1 MKFMLDS
8 SIKSRGMIVSMLSA
22 AVLTPCALLAEKTT
36 NTYTRTSS
44 AAADIKWD
52 ATGFPEVTT
61 TAGSDI
67 SIKIDYAEDGEK
79 YQRIQTGNRSSTPK
93 VNLLPIYLDSVIGG
107 KYHNLSLVGADNG
120 SHKYAVI
127 NDPTP
132 FEGFWSIDVGPAHAS
147 GIYLP
152 DNAGAG
158 VRTIGSAFLKGRF
171 QFGVAPGCEA
181 ILDYPF
187 GLGMF
192 EVNRASGNPEWME
205 PTSVAK
211 PTGKLTINRSP
222 GPYSVAQVRSGTL
235 GIVGG
240 DDDASSPVPDAW
252 ARFDASAEGSFTL
265 EGTEVTEWRDADG
278 RPVAAAWEATPL
290 HKPTREIDAVTG
302 KTLVNFGPRGGVSS
316 PGGGSRLK
324 FAEAKDGIAE
334 MFVVMR
340 ENSDS
345 KPPAHLFGNAFPR
358 NSSSNYLFMGWSLL
372 PKELAMGEFRFN
384 GQAVVPD
391 FAFNLSHELNVVSAG
406 YRSGGGSVTYIG
418 GTDSGNSASAGGAQ
432 IAEILFYTNTLT
444 AAERRR
450 NNDYLMKK
458 WKGVGVCDYGAIMLE
473 KPASLSVESGTVH
486 VRELQLATNGF
497 VKAGSGNLEIESLNT
512 NLNSLVVNGGS
523 VRFVNT
529 LDRGANPQP
538 AAHPL
543 AWFDAAD
550 STTLDLVP
558 SNYTGNASV
567 GPLEPTNYT
576 FISSWRDKSGNGYTL
591 HSPRLG
597 SKASYSIYA
606 GGQTGDEPAWPTLDE
621 STGAHPMVDLGPY
634 LNPCSSPY
642 QGHFGWIDGISGLS
656 TWLSLYKSN
665 GSMYGDY
672 GIRQGFV
679 VFYKVDSR
687 ANPINSQ
694 GYELRNAGY
703 NNPKSQFV
711 SDNYASVAT
720 AGGYWTYDGATVNP
734 SSVSLLADGKAHL
747 GAFLTADAGIPVNVF
762 GSDQSGGNSSGGCKI
777 AEVILYDRVLTEQE
791 RLDTE
796 RYLLARV
803 NCGTH
808 PADKNISSVGTLSL
822 GDGVDAVFD
831 NDVNMTYGRLERTSS
846 GEIVKKGD
854 GAATVQL
861 FDPTEADVT
870 AVSVEGGSLSLWCDP
885 LADAWAHLDA
895 TRADSIEYTTTD
907 GTNYVSR
914 WKDISGNGHDAT
926 AATEPVSKP
935 VYRTVTLDADNTI
948 ADSGREI
955 PVVDFGEYYNFE
967 QLPAEGRSNTPTNTA
982 TAMNFANAMTAME
995 EFYVVHADTDHW
1007 NGSGKNNY
1015 TGILGYSA
1023 FQSNNY
1029 PFLRSAQSPIIG
1041 HIGEANGRLRNG
1053 YIGVN
1058 GSQSDYNYAPT
1069 LKQLNVYTFQSDG
1082 QVTQKWSLA
1091 QRQGYQWGGQ
1101 VLGEVIMFQNANSE
1115 ARRNAITTMLCN
1127 KWRAQGMPVAS
1138 SWTLGS
1144 VTVAEGATLNVGGS
1158 KGFAYTA
1165 TTLSGLGTI
1174 TSGPEILGVAHI
1186 AAGSADAVGTL
1197 SVAADVT
1204 TAADAVMDVYFD
1216 GDGQPG
1222 KVEIT
1227 GKLTLGGSG
1236 SVVLHV
1242 PDGVRVEYGE
1252 YEIATATSI
1261 AVADPSASLT
1271 LDASAL
1277 ARGLAKVHVD
1287 LETGKVLLRF
1297 QPAGMTIIIR

>member
-1 MKFMLDS
+1 MNASDESTRALMGEGFAK
-8 SIKSRGMIVSMLSA
+8 LSKRCGFLFA
-22 AVLTPCALLAEKTT
+22 AAAATALIPGALLAEKTT

-44 AAADIKWD
+44 AGADITWSTAGLPSD
-52 ATGFPEVTT
+52 VTT

-67 SIKIDYAEDGEK
+67 SIKIEYGEGGEK
-79 YQRIQTGNRSSTPK
+79 YQRIKTDSMP
-93 VNLLPIYLDSVIGG
+93 VYLDSVIGG
-107 KYHNLSLVGADNG
+107 KYNNLSLVVPGHDC
-120 SHKYAVI
+120 HKYAVI

-132 FEGFWSIDVGPAHAS
+132 FEGFWSIDAGPGRVS

-152 DNAGAG
+152 DNDGAG
-158 VRTIGSAFLKGRF
+158 VRTIGSAFLRGRF
-171 QFGVAPGCEA
+171 QFGVATGCEA

-192 EVNRASGNPEWME
+192 EVNRSSADGMKPASL
-205 PTSVAK
+205 T
-211 PTGKLTINRSP
+211 PTGKLTVNRSP
-222 GPYSVAQVRSGTL
+222 GPCSVAQVRAGTL

-240 DDDASSPVPDAW
+240 DDDTSSPVPGAW

-265 EGTEVTEWRDADG
+265 EGTEVTEWRDADD
-278 RPVAAAWEATPL
+278 RPVAAAWETTPL

-324 FAEAKDGIAE
+324 FAETKDGIAE

-340 ENSDS
+340 ENDDS
-345 KPPAHLFGNAFPR
+345 KPPAHLVGAAFPR
-358 NSSSNYLFMGWSLL
+358 NSSSNYLFVGWSSL

-406 YRSGGGSVTYIG
+406 YRSGGGNVTYIG

-458 WKGVGVCDYGAIMLE
+458 WKGVGVRDYGAIMLE
-473 KPASLSVESGTVH
+473 KDASLSVESGTAH

-497 VKAGSGNLEIESLNT
+497 VKAGSGNLEVESLNT

-529 LDRGANPQP
+529 LNRGANPQP

-550 STTLDLVP
+550 STTMDLVV
-558 SNYTGNASV
+558 SNYTGNA
-567 GPLEPTNYT
+567 GTLESTNYT

-597 SKASYSIYA
+597 TSVSYSIYA

-634 LNPCSSPY
+634 VNPGTSPY
-642 QGHFGWIDGISGLS
+642 KGNFGWIDGNSGLS
-656 TWLSLYKSN
+656 TWLCLYKSS
-665 GSMYGDY
+665 GSMYTDY

-679 VFYKVDSR
+679 VFYKIAD
-687 ANPINSQ
+687 Q
-694 GYELRNAGY
+694 
-703 NNPKSQFV
+703 
-711 SDNYASVAT
+711 YATVTSL
-720 AGGYWTYDGATVNP
+720 GGHWTYDGATVNP
-734 SSVSLLADGKAHL
+734 NSVSLLADRKAHL
-747 GAFLTADAGIPVNVF
+747 GAFMFSDAGAPVNVF

-796 RYLLARV
+796 RYLMARW

-808 PADKNISSVGTLSL
+808 PADRSISSVGTLSV
-822 GDGVDAVFD
+822 GNGVDAVFD
-831 NDVNMTYGRLERTSS
+831 NDVDMTYGRLERTSS

-861 FDPTEADVT
+861 FDPTAADVT

-885 LADAWAHLDA
+885 LVDAWTHLDA
-895 TRADSIEYTTTD
+895 TREESIVYETVD
-907 GTNYVSR
+907 GTNYVSK

-926 AATEPVSKP
+926 AATEPVAKP

-955 PVVDFGEYYNFE
+955 PVVDFGEFYNYE
-967 QLPAEGRSNTPTNTA
+967 QLPEEGRSNTPTNTA

-1015 TGILGYSA
+1015 TGILGYYA
-1023 FQSNNY
+1023 YQANNY
-1029 PFLRSAQSPIIG
+1029 PFLRSSQTPIISN
-1041 HIGEANGRLRNG
+1041 IGYATQRLREG

-1058 GSQSDYNYAPT
+1058 GAESDYNYSPT
-1069 LKQLNVYTFQSDG
+1069 LKQLNVYTFQPDG
-1082 QVTQKWSLA
+1082 PVTQKWSLA

-1115 ARRNAITTMLCN
+1115 ARRNAITAMLCN
-1127 KWRAQGMPVAS
+1127 KWRAQGEPIVS

-1144 VTVAEGATLNVGGS
+1144 VTVADGATLNVGGS

-1165 TTLSGLGTI
+1165 GTLGGLGTI
-1174 TSGPEILGVAHI
+1174 TSGPEILGVTNVLIGAE
-1186 AAGSADAVGTL
+1186 GTSGDPAL
-1197 SVAADVT
+1197 SLAADVT
-1204 TAADAVMDVYFD
+1204 LANNAHIDVYAST
-1216 GDGQPG
+1216 GG
-1222 KVEIT
+1222 VSSVAMT
-1227 GKLTLGGSG
+1227 GKLTVGGSG
-1236 SVVLHV
+1236 SVTLHV
-1242 PDGVRVEYGE
+1242 PDGANIPYGD
-1252 YEIATATSI
+1252 YTVVTATSI
-1261 AVADPSASLT
+1261 AVANQNASWT
-1271 LDASAL
+1271 LDL
-1277 ARGLAKVHVD
+1277 DGELAKGGAKLVFD
-1287 LETGKVLLRF
+1287 PLNSKIDIKVYPRGF
-1297 QPAGMTIIIR
+1297 IVIMR